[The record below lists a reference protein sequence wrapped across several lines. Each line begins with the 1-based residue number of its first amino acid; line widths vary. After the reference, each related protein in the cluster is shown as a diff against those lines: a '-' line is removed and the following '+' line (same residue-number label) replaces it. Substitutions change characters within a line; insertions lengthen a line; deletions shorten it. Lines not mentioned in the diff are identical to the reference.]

1 MYREARGGLQ
11 RNSVNLAEF
20 IILPCSLQGGEGWI
34 ATAIPFRSVIFPGP
48 AGADITELTCVAD
61 RHGDERETR
70 AKKEARRARTR
81 TARTTYDRLGRHT
94 TTYDDR
100 EIVLFFAQIS

>member
-1 MYREARGGLQ
+1 MGTPGCHEVDVKLAF
-11 RNSVNLAEF
+11 RNIVEQF
-20 IILPCSLQGGEGWI
+20 GWI

-48 AGADITELTCVAD
+48 AGADITEPASVTE

-70 AKKEARRARTR
+70 AKKEVRRARTR

-100 EIVLFFAQIS
+100 ESVLFLAYKS

>member
-1 MYREARGGLQ
+1 MDCNDKLRQVDGVTETLQLTGRREGDCNGA
-11 RNSVNLAEF
+11 S
-20 IILPCSLQGGEGWI
+20 
-34 ATAIPFRSVIFPGP
+34 SVIFPGP
-48 AGADITELTCVAD
+48 AGADITEAASVTE

-70 AKKEARRARTR
+70 AKKEVRRARTR

-100 EIVLFFAQIS
+100 ESVLFFAQIS